1 METILFEVILIEL
14 KNQKYELC
22 VHILYELCDHIL
34 YGFASSKYVV
44 WTQGHL
50 GIIMKVHKIFRK
62 SNMQNVVGFL
72 KNYFVMLQFQDTF
85 FSNHK
90 IRKDYIL
97 GILCLLFKPQGS
109 NCTCHNCQHAS
120 YICLQGNSI
129 NRCAFRFVASTQFA
143 TKSTKYGD

>member
-22 VHILYELCDHIL
+22 VHILYELCVHIL
-34 YGFASSKYVV
+34 YEFASSKYVI

-62 SNMQNVVGFL
+62 SKYAKCAWLFEKLLCYVKFH
-72 KNYFVMLQFQDTF
+72 DTF
-85 FSNHK
+85 FSNK
-90 IRKDYIL
+90 KFWKDYIIGL
-97 GILCLLFKPQGS
+97 RSKPQGS

-120 YICLQGNSI
+120 CISSPRQ
-129 NRCAFRFVASTQFA
+129 QH
-143 TKSTKYGD
+143 

>member
-1 METILFEVILIEL
+1 METILLLIEL

-34 YGFASSKYVV
+34 YGFASSKYVI

-62 SNMQNVVGFL
+62 SNMQNVLGFL

-97 GILCLLFKPQGS
+97 GLLFKPQGS
-109 NCTCHNCQHAS
+109 NCTCHNCQHA
-120 YICLQGNSI
+120 YRLQGNSI